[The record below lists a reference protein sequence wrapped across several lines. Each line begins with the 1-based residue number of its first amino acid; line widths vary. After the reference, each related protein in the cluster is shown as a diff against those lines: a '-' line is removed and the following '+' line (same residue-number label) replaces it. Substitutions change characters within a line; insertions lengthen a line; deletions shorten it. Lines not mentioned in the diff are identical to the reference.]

1 MNKDILNL
9 MVSKLDQNDIKQIN
23 ESKDSSLLKAAKNK
37 EFQFILNF
45 APHSSNVHEKDQNGK
60 DALFYVMKSRNMS
73 SEEWKLQEMAVDILM
88 RRNTMDEN
96 LEKPETKL
104 EEESDYCFEDSEN
117 ESVDLYESESDNDS

>member
-1 MNKDILNL
+1 MA
-9 MVSKLDQNDIKQIN
+9 SKIDQNDIKKIKAD
-23 ESKDSSLLKAAKNK
+23 EVSSLLKAAKNK
-37 EFQFILNF
+37 DFQFILNF
-45 APHSSNVHEKDQNGK
+45 APHASTVHEKDQNGK
-60 DALFYVMKSRNMS
+60 DALFYVMKARNMS